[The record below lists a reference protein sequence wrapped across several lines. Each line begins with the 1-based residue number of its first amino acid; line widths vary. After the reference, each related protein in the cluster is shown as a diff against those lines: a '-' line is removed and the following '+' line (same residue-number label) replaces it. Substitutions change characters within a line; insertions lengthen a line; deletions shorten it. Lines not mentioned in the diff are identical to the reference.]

1 MKARYIFYILLT
13 LGLIYLIY
21 YRISANKKLEG
32 DGGGFKS
39 GQKGAM
45 GKGDKPKPPTV
56 VEGIVVKTTA
66 FNNDLEVTGNIEAN
80 ESVVLRGEIAGLV
93 TGIFFKEG
101 ATVNKGSVLV
111 KINDK
116 EIQAQLREAI
126 TRQNLSA
133 TNENRAKQL
142 LEKGAISEE
151 EYETAMA
158 DLQSLKAKTQLIRA
172 QLQKTVITAPF
183 SGKIGLRNISVGEY
197 LTPASVI
204 ANLVSTNPIKVTFSV
219 PEKYAGQIKINSEI
233 TFTTNTNSKV
243 YTGKVFA
250 LEPGINQQTRT
261 LQIKAL
267 AQNKNNDLVPG
278 AFAKVKLALNTIDDA
293 ILIPTEAVM
302 PTLKG
307 KMVYITTNGMATPVD
322 VEVSART
329 AESVLI
335 TSGLKVGDTVL
346 TTGTMSIKPET
357 PVKVKIAKN

>member
-13 LGLIYLIY
+13 LGLVYLIY
-21 YRISANKKLEG
+21 YRISANKKLAGEG
-32 DGGGFKS
+32 SGFKS
-39 GQKGAM
+39 GPKGAM

-66 FNNDLEVTGNIEAN
+66 FDNDLEVTGNIEAN
-80 ESVVLRGEIAGLV
+80 ESVVLRSEVAGLV

-101 ATVNKGSVLV
+101 ASVNKGSVLV

-116 EIQAQLREAI
+116 EVQAQLREAI

-204 ANLVSTNPIKVTFSV
+204 ANLLSTNPIKVTFSV
-219 PEKYAGQIKINSEI
+219 PEKYAGQIKINSAI
-233 TFTTNTNSKV
+233 TFTTNTASKK
-243 YTGKVFA
+243 YSGKVFA

-267 AQNKNNDLVPG
+267 AQNNNNELVPG
-278 AFAKVKLALNTIDDA
+278 AFAKVKLALSTINDA
-293 ILIPTEAVM
+293 ILIPTEAVV

-322 VEVSART
+322 IEAGART